1 MGVELEIKP
10 FNQGVYVGQ
19 HLSLGLYGKGFQ
31 GNAVAANRTREI
43 RPSGMRRGL
52 AGNVG
57 N

>member
-19 HLSLGLYGKGFQ
+19 HLSLGLHGKDLQ
-31 GNAVAANRTREI
+31 GNAVAANRTRET
-43 RPSGMRRGL
+43 RLSGMRRGL